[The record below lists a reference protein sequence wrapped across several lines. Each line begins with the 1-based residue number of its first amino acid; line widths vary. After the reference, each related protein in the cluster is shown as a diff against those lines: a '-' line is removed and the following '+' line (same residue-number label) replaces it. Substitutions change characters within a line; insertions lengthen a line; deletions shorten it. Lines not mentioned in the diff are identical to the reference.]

1 MEMLKV
7 RDPNVLTIFLFHAP
21 LTGIVGRF
29 GNVTPR
35 NRELPTI
42 QRDDFEISCISRNA
56 SKSVLLVGRAGQL
69 PPIAVRGF

>member
-42 QRDDFEISCISRNA
+42 PTR
-56 SKSVLLVGRAGQL
+56 
-69 PPIAVRGF
+69 